1 MKLTGK
7 LKEGFLVWV
16 MSQSNYTDNSNHLIR
31 SENSERGEF
40 LWYGNETDL
49 LKEDKFLNALIIEY
63 LDSAGVYV
71 NIKSK
76 FGQRKQ
82 CERFSFIVKRYN
94 SGFIFNSRTEA
105 INAAIEKANELIN
118 KI

>member
-7 LKEGFLVWV
+7 LKQDFGNQCVY
-16 MSQSNYTDNSNHLIR
+16 QYD
-31 SENSERGEF
+31 EF
-40 LWYGNETDL
+40 IKLPECCQ
-49 LKEDKFLNALIIEY
+49 NALIIEY
-63 LDSAGVYV
+63 LDSVGIYV

-94 SGFIFNSRTEA
+94 SGFLFNSRTEA
-105 INAAIEKANELIN
+105 INAAIEKANDLIN

>member
-1 MKLTGK
+1 MEYDLYYV
-7 LKEGFLVWV
+7 FLYI
-16 MSQSNYTDNSNHLIR
+16 MPEICQ
-31 SENSERGEF
+31 
-40 LWYGNETDL
+40 
-49 LKEDKFLNALIIEY
+49 NALIIEY
-63 LDSAGVYV
+63 LDSVGVYV

-94 SGFIFNSRTEA
+94 SGFLFNSRPEA
-105 INAAIEKANELIN
+105 INAAIERANEIIN